1 MPTPEMSDLDGAP
14 ITGAETTTME
24 SKSTWSSTSSAE
36 TELDNFWHDSSLSN
50 HFYTTQDTTLD
61 TFNFND
67 DNLFFGPFES
77 CNSLS
82 LNRDQAISHATQSST
97 AGVDSIDFGN
107 PSQLD
112 MGFPQALMPT
122 ATDLDTVVTD
132 NGDMD
137 LSWTAMGLQD
147 GPDQPLKDK
156 INNALVRGDGG
167 RLFVPEDALKT
178 ILSQQAV
185 HAELIGHFPHL
196 PAQDVQKMA
205 TSITTSGQN
214 LRLLRVFGV
223 LLLLDK
229 LDSIVVFLAHEEL
242 TLPLM
247 DFTNPCL
254 SCWSQTDI
262 EAFEKLQWRFFSP
275 VFYNMAKQEDNYV
288 DLEEK
293 MILPYIES
301 WENKKQNHY
310 KGGNSEVWKVKIHDA
325 HHSFENLQTAIPNS
339 PYFAIK
345 RLKSKDEEAFHRE
358 VRNLQRLHNADH
370 PNLLSLLATYKY
382 RGSYHLVFP
391 WAESDLRRLWQSTD
405 NPQQP
410 GRDDMRWLANQ
421 CASIADAL
429 KSVHA
434 GAESW
439 LKTTDDPAGQQR
451 LMNKIGIH
459 GDIKPENIFIFS
471 KGQKAKE
478 LAMGPPTTGKG
489 STTPSDRS
497 SRSGS
502 PSSVADDRDLV
513 IGDFGGGDFY
523 DASKHPDPLRQMTVT
538 YRPPEYDTKL
548 KPVSRS
554 WDVWGLGCTYLE
566 FVTWFLLGRAGLK
579 EFAKR
584 RTTRTA
590 AGNLSDEYFDT
601 FVDPSQTGGVGAIL
615 KGSVLAWI
623 NDLSRHRN
631 ASPFIRDFLNFI
643 THRMF
648 IIEDAIINRASGDE
662 VAEHMNSLNEKCR
675 QDDSYCAPSP
685 LATSPWEVES
695 TDSSITTLSSTTPDD
710 FTLDFTTT
718 EDVTGASNTAWNF
731 SMDLNPLQWNTA
743 PVLPAN
749 GLATYN
755 SLNCADVLGTWNYT
769 APAMWNNESL
779 GQASVSV
786 ENKRKR
792 KVNDDVEGL
801 ERRVSP
807 KTSTSPQ
814 ESGSSTAEES
824 PAVSSSKTGE
834 KRFACPYY
842 KSNPGKFRQKRTCC
856 GPGWPTVH
864 RVKEH
869 LYRCHTIGK
878 HTCSRCLKKCKSA
891 SELLAH
897 QRASV
902 PCETRTDA
910 FPEGT
915 MTPSQEEALR
925 IKKRVPPNTTEEQR
939 WNEVYLVLFPEETGV
954 LPSPFYEDEP
964 TETRVPE
971 NSKQSEISDPWLCGA
986 SEYERYLSHSLPP
999 RVQRELEREVQRE
1012 FGFVGDA
1019 AQTQKVVDMV
1029 QKLQL
1034 RLFRQFQS
1042 ERGASSSSK

>member
-1 MPTPEMSDLDGAP
+1 
-14 ITGAETTTME
+14 
-24 SKSTWSSTSSAE
+24 
-36 TELDNFWHDSSLSN
+36 
-50 HFYTTQDTTLD
+50 
-61 TFNFND
+61 
-67 DNLFFGPFES
+67 
-77 CNSLS
+77 
-82 LNRDQAISHATQSST
+82 
-97 AGVDSIDFGN
+97 
-107 PSQLD
+107 
-112 MGFPQALMPT
+112 
-122 ATDLDTVVTD
+122 
-132 NGDMD
+132 MD
-137 LSWTAMGLQD
+137 LSWTTMGLED
-147 GPDQPLKDK
+147 GSGQSLKDK

-167 RLFVPEDALKT
+167 RLFIPEDALQT

-185 HAELIGHFPHL
+185 HAELISEFPHL

-205 TSITTSGQN
+205 TSITAGGQD
-214 LRLLRVFGV
+214 LRLLRLFGLLV
-223 LLLLDK
+223 LLGK
-229 LDSIVVFLAHEEL
+229 VESITVFLAKEHL
-242 TLPLM
+242 TLPLV
-247 DFTNPCL
+247 DFTDPCL
-254 SCWSQTDI
+254 SNWTQADI
-262 EAFEKLQWRFFSP
+262 EAFERTQWRFFSP
-275 VFYNMAKQEDNYV
+275 VFTNVTKEQDDYV

-293 MILPYIES
+293 IILPYIES

-325 HHSFENLQTAIPNS
+325 HHNFKNLQTAIPNN

-382 RGSYHLVFP
+382 KGSYHLVFP

-410 GRDDMRWLANQ
+410 GKEDMRWLANQ

-489 STTPSDRS
+489 SSTPSDRS
-497 SRSGS
+497 SRSES

-523 DASKHPDPLRQMTVT
+523 DASKNPDPLRQMTVT

-590 AGNLSDEYFDT
+590 AGKLSDEYFDT

-623 NDLSRHRN
+623 NDLSRHKN

-648 IIEDAIINRASGDE
+648 IIEDAIVNRASGDE
-662 VAEHMNSLNEKCR
+662 VAYHMNTLNEKCR

-685 LATSPWEVES
+685 LASSPWEVES
-695 TDSSITTLSSTTPDD
+695 SDSSVTTMSSTSPGD

-718 EDVTGASNTAWNF
+718 ENIPGASNGAWNF

-743 PVLPAN
+743 PILPAN
-749 GLATYN
+749 GLGPYN

-769 APAMWNNESL
+769 APVMWNNEDFSPPS
-779 GQASVSV
+779 ASVD
-786 ENKRKR
+786 NKRKR
-792 KVNDDVEGL
+792 KVNEETESF

-807 KTSTSPQ
+807 KTGTSPQ

-824 PAVSSSKTGE
+824 PAASSLKAGE
-834 KRFACPYY
+834 KRFACPYC
-842 KSNPGKFRQKRTCC
+842 R
-856 GPGWPTVH
+856 
-864 RVKEH
+864 
-869 LYRCHTIGK
+869 
-878 HTCSRCLKKCKSA
+878 SRYVIVLGGQQ
-891 SELLAH
+891 L
-897 QRASV
+897 
-902 PCETRTDA
+902 
-910 FPEGT
+910 
-915 MTPSQEEALR
+915 
-925 IKKRVPPNTTEEQR
+925 IKGQQ
-939 WNEVYLVLFPEETGV
+939 
-954 LPSPFYEDEP
+954 
-964 TETRVPE
+964 TRVTQANFDKRE
-971 NSKQSEISDPWLCGA
+971 HA
-986 SEYERYLSHSLPP
+986 A
-999 RVQRELEREVQRE
+999 VQGGQPCTE
-1012 FGFVGDA
+1012 
-1019 AQTQKVVDMV
+1019 
-1029 QKLQL
+1029 
-1034 RLFRQFQS
+1034 
-1042 ERGASSSSK
+1042 

>member
-1 MPTPEMSDLDGAP
+1 MLVSDSCHTVHLPFCLHFTP
-14 ITGAETTTME
+14 
-24 SKSTWSSTSSAE
+24 SSSPCSHA
-36 TELDNFWHDSSLSN
+36 
-50 HFYTTQDTTLD
+50 
-61 TFNFND
+61 
-67 DNLFFGPFES
+67 GG
-77 CNSLS
+77 S
-82 LNRDQAISHATQSST
+82 LNAQCSL
-97 AGVDSIDFGN
+97 F
-107 PSQLD
+107 L
-112 MGFPQALMPT
+112 
-122 ATDLDTVVTD
+122 
-132 NGDMD
+132 
-137 LSWTAMGLQD
+137 
-147 GPDQPLKDK
+147 PLKSPC
-156 INNALVRGDGG
+156 A
-167 RLFVPEDALKT
+167 
-178 ILSQQAV
+178 
-185 HAELIGHFPHL
+185 
-196 PAQDVQKMA
+196 
-205 TSITTSGQN
+205 N
-214 LRLLRVFGV
+214 LC
-223 LLLLDK
+223 
-229 LDSIVVFLAHEEL
+229 VV
-242 TLPLM
+242 
-247 DFTNPCL
+247 
-254 SCWSQTDI
+254 
-262 EAFEKLQWRFFSP
+262 
-275 VFYNMAKQEDNYV
+275 
-288 DLEEK
+288 
-293 MILPYIES
+293 
-301 WENKKQNHY
+301 
-310 KGGNSEVWKVKIHDA
+310 
-325 HHSFENLQTAIPNS
+325 
-339 PYFAIK
+339 
-345 RLKSKDEEAFHRE
+345 
-358 VRNLQRLHNADH
+358 
-370 PNLLSLLATYKY
+370 
-382 RGSYHLVFP
+382 
-391 WAESDLRRLWQSTD
+391 
-405 NPQQP
+405 
-410 GRDDMRWLANQ
+410 
-421 CASIADAL
+421 
-429 KSVHA
+429 
-434 GAESW
+434 
-439 LKTTDDPAGQQR
+439 
-451 LMNKIGIH
+451 
-459 GDIKPENIFIFS
+459 
-471 KGQKAKE
+471 
-478 LAMGPPTTGKG
+478 GPPTTGKG
-489 STTPSDRS
+489 SSTPSDRS

-590 AGNLSDEYFDT
+590 AGKLSDEYFDT

-648 IIEDAIINRASGDE
+648 IIEDAIVNRASGDE

-695 TDSSITTLSSTTPDD
+695 NDSSITTLSSTTPDD

-749 GLATYN
+749 GLASYN

-769 APAMWNNESL
+769 APVMWNNESL

-786 ENKRKR
+786 EKKRKR
-792 KVNDDVEGL
+792 KVNDDVEGF

-824 PAVSSSKTGE
+824 PAVSSSKAGE
-834 KRFACPYY
+834 KRFACPYCRSSRPISHCIPRLIQDKTD

-915 MTPSQEEALR
+915 MMPSQEEALR

-939 WNEVYLVLFPEETGV
+939 WNEVYLVLFPEETGA
-954 LPSPFYEDEP
+954 LPSPCKFLP
-964 TETRVPE
+964 TPYR
-971 NSKQSEISDPWLCGA
+971 LL
-986 SEYERYLSHSLPP
+986 RSHL
-999 RVQRELEREVQRE
+999 VN
-1012 FGFVGDA
+1012 F
-1019 AQTQKVVDMV
+1019 
-1029 QKLQL
+1029 
-1034 RLFRQFQS
+1034 
-1042 ERGASSSSK
+1042 

>member
-1 MPTPEMSDLDGAP
+1 M
-14 ITGAETTTME
+14 
-24 SKSTWSSTSSAE
+24 
-36 TELDNFWHDSSLSN
+36 SN

-97 AGVDSIDFGN
+97 AGVDSIDFAN

-112 MGFPQALMPT
+112 MSFPQALMPT
-122 ATDLDTVVTD
+122 AADIDTVVTD

-137 LSWTAMGLQD
+137 LSWTTMGLQD

-185 HAELIGHFPHL
+185 HSELIGHFPHL
-196 PAQDVQKMA
+196 PAKDVQKMA

-229 LDSIVVFLAHEEL
+229 VDSIVVFLANEEL

-254 SCWSQTDI
+254 SCWSQADI

-275 VFYNMAKQEDNYV
+275 VFYDMAKQEDNYV

-325 HHSFENLQTAIPNS
+325 HHNFENLQTAIPNS

-478 LAMGPPTTGKG
+478 LASKWPVPHHIFTLFSVLYVEPP
-489 STTPSDRS
+489 SYSHAERS
-497 SRSGS
+497 LNAQ
-502 PSSVADDRDLV
+502 SSVS
-513 IGDFGGGDFY
+513 F
-523 DASKHPDPLRQMTVT
+523 P
-538 YRPPEYDTKL
+538 
-548 KPVSRS
+548 
-554 WDVWGLGCTYLE
+554 
-566 FVTWFLLGRAGLK
+566 
-579 EFAKR
+579 
-584 RTTRTA
+584 
-590 AGNLSDEYFDT
+590 
-601 FVDPSQTGGVGAIL
+601 
-615 KGSVLAWI
+615 
-623 NDLSRHRN
+623 
-631 ASPFIRDFLNFI
+631 
-643 THRMF
+643 
-648 IIEDAIINRASGDE
+648 
-662 VAEHMNSLNEKCR
+662 
-675 QDDSYCAPSP
+675 
-685 LATSPWEVES
+685 
-695 TDSSITTLSSTTPDD
+695 
-710 FTLDFTTT
+710 
-718 EDVTGASNTAWNF
+718 
-731 SMDLNPLQWNTA
+731 
-743 PVLPAN
+743 
-749 GLATYN
+749 
-755 SLNCADVLGTWNYT
+755 
-769 APAMWNNESL
+769 
-779 GQASVSV
+779 
-786 ENKRKR
+786 
-792 KVNDDVEGL
+792 
-801 ERRVSP
+801 
-807 KTSTSPQ
+807 
-814 ESGSSTAEES
+814 
-824 PAVSSSKTGE
+824 
-834 KRFACPYY
+834 
-842 KSNPGKFRQKRTCC
+842 
-856 GPGWPTVH
+856 
-864 RVKEH
+864 
-869 LYRCHTIGK
+869 
-878 HTCSRCLKKCKSA
+878 LKK
-891 SELLAH
+891 
-897 QRASV
+897 
-902 PCETRTDA
+902 P
-910 FPEGT
+910 
-915 MTPSQEEALR
+915 
-925 IKKRVPPNTTEEQR
+925 
-939 WNEVYLVLFPEETGV
+939 
-954 LPSPFYEDEP
+954 
-964 TETRVPE
+964 
-971 NSKQSEISDPWLCGA
+971 LC
-986 SEYERYLSHSLPP
+986 
-999 RVQRELEREVQRE
+999 
-1012 FGFVGDA
+1012 
-1019 AQTQKVVDMV
+1019 
-1029 QKLQL
+1029 
-1034 RLFRQFQS
+1034 
-1042 ERGASSSSK
+1042 

>member
-1 MPTPEMSDLDGAP
+1 MSDLDGAP

-67 DNLFFGPFES
+67 DTLFFGPFES

-97 AGVDSIDFGN
+97 AGVDSIDFAN

-112 MGFPQALMPT
+112 MSFPQALMPT

-137 LSWTAMGLQD
+137 LSWTMMGLQD
-147 GPDQPLKDK
+147 GLDQPLKDK

-167 RLFVPEDALKT
+167 RLFIPEDALKT

-196 PAQDVQKMA
+196 PAKDVQKMA

-229 LDSIVVFLAHEEL
+229 VDSIVVFLANEEL

-247 DFTNPCL
+247 DLTNPCL
-254 SCWSQTDI
+254 SCWSQTDL
-262 EAFEKLQWRFFSP
+262 EAFERLQWRFFSP
-275 VFYNMAKQEDNYV
+275 VFYDMAKQEDNYV

-325 HHSFENLQTAIPNS
+325 HHNFESLQTAIPNS

-489 STTPSDRS
+489 STTPADRS

-590 AGNLSDEYFDT
+590 AGKLSDEYFDT

-675 QDDSYCAPSP
+675 QDDLYCAPSP

-749 GLATYN
+749 GLTAYN

-769 APAMWNNESL
+769 APVVWNNESL

-786 ENKRKR
+786 EKKRKR

-824 PAVSSSKTGE
+824 PA
-834 KRFACPYY
+834 
-842 KSNPGKFRQKRTCC
+842 
-856 GPGWPTVH
+856 
-864 RVKEH
+864 
-869 LYRCHTIGK
+869 
-878 HTCSRCLKKCKSA
+878 
-891 SELLAH
+891 
-897 QRASV
+897 
-902 PCETRTDA
+902 
-910 FPEGT
+910 
-915 MTPSQEEALR
+915 EEALR

-939 WNEVYLVLFPEETGV
+939 WNEVYLVLFPEETGA

-964 TETRVPE
+964 TETRMPG
-971 NSKQSEISDPWLCGA
+971 NSKQSEVSDPWLCSA
-986 SEYERYLSHSLPP
+986 SEYERYLTQSLPP

-1019 AQTQKVVDMV
+1019 AQTRKVVDMV

-1034 RLFRQFQS
+1034 RLFRQFES

>member
-1 MPTPEMSDLDGAP
+1 MSDLDGALDGAP

-24 SKSTWSSTSSAE
+24 SKTWSSTSSAE

-50 HFYTTQDTTLD
+50 HFYTTQDTSLD

-77 CNSLS
+77 CSNSLS
-82 LNRDQAISHATQSST
+82 HSRDQVISHATQASA
-97 AGVDSIDFGN
+97 AGIDSIDFAN

-112 MGFPQALMPT
+112 MGFPQELTPSAVDPQ
-122 ATDLDTVVTD
+122 TVVTD
-132 NGDMD
+132 GEAMD
-137 LSWTAMGLQD
+137 LSWTMMGLED
-147 GPDQPLKDK
+147 GPNQSLKDK

-167 RLFVPEDALKT
+167 RLFIPDDAFT
-178 ILSQQAV
+178 AILSHQAV
-185 HAELIGHFPHL
+185 LAELINHFPDL
-196 PAQDVQKMA
+196 TAQEVQRMA
-205 TSITTSGQN
+205 TSITAVGQDM
-214 LRLLRVFGV
+214 RLLRAFGV
-223 LLLLDK
+223 LLLLNQVGR
-229 LDSIVVFLAHEEL
+229 IVDFLTHEEV
-242 TLPLM
+242 TLPLA
-247 DFTNPCL
+247 DFTSPCFRG
-254 SCWSQTDI
+254 WPQADI

-275 VFYNMAKQEDNYV
+275 VFSDMTMKEADFVNLD
-288 DLEEK
+288 EK

-301 WENKKQNHY
+301 WENQKQNHY

-325 HHSFENLQTAIPNS
+325 HYNFQNLQTAMPNN

-358 VRNLQRLHNADH
+358 VRNLQRVHNADH

-382 RGSYHLVFP
+382 KGSYHLVFP

-410 GRDDMRWLANQ
+410 GKDDMRWLANQ

-439 LKTTDDPAGQQR
+439 LNTTDDPAGQQR

-489 STTPSDRS
+489 TTTPSGRS

-502 PSSVADDRDLV
+502 PSSVVDDRDLV

-590 AGNLSDEYFDT
+590 AGKLSDEYFDT

-615 KGSVLAWI
+615 KGPVLDWI
-623 NDLSRHRN
+623 NDLARHRN

-643 THRMF
+643 SHRMF
-648 IIEDAIINRASGDE
+648 IIEDAVVSRASGDE
-662 VAEHMNSLNEKCR
+662 VAEHMNTLNEKCR

-685 LATSPWEVES
+685 SASSPWDAES
-695 TDSSITTLSSTTPDD
+695 TGSGVTTLSSASPDD
-710 FTLDFTTT
+710 FSLDFATTQ
-718 EDVTGASNTAWNF
+718 DVAGPSNTTWNF

-743 PVLPAN
+743 PILPGN
-749 GLATYN
+749 GLAFNN

-769 APAMWNNESL
+769 APVMWNNEGMDQVS
-779 GQASVSV
+779 ASI
-786 ENKRKR
+786 EKKRKR
-792 KVNDDVEGL
+792 KMNDDSEGL
-801 ERRVSP
+801 GRRVSP

-814 ESGSSTAEES
+814 GSGSSTVEES
-824 PAVSSSKTGE
+824 PAASTPKTGE

-910 FPEGT
+910 FPDGT
-915 MTPSQEEALR
+915 MLPSQEEALR
-925 IKKRVPPNTTEEQR
+925 VKKRVPPNTTEEQR
-939 WNEVYLVLFPEETGV
+939 WNEVYLVLFPEETGA
-954 LPSPFYEDEP
+954 LPSAFYEDEP
-964 TETRVPE
+964 AEIRVAE
-971 NSKQSEISDPWLCGA
+971 SSKQSDPSDPWLCSA
-986 SEYERYLSHSLPP
+986 SEYESYLSQTLPP
-999 RVQRELEREVQRE
+999 RVQRELEREIQRE

-1019 AQTQKVVDMV
+1019 AQTRKVVDMV

-1034 RLFRQFQS
+1034 RLFRQFEN
-1042 ERGASSSSK
+1042 ERGASSSWK

>member
-1 MPTPEMSDLDGAP
+1 MPTSEMSDLDGPSAGSP

-67 DNLFFGPFES
+67 DSLFFGPYHS
-77 CNSLS
+77 CNNSQS
-82 LNRDQAISHATQSST
+82 HTRDQDVSHVAHTST
-97 AGVDSIDFGN
+97 GGIDSIDFAN

-112 MGFPQALMPT
+112 LGFPQELIPVAQELEN
-122 ATDLDTVVTD
+122 VVAD
-132 NGDMD
+132 GESMD
-137 LSWTAMGLQD
+137 LSWTTMGLED
-147 GPDQPLKDK
+147 GSALSLKDK

-167 RLFVPEDALKT
+167 RLFIPDDAFKV

-185 HAELIGHFPHL
+185 LTELIGYFPAM
-196 PAQDVQKMA
+196 PALEVQKMA
-205 TSITTSGQN
+205 TSITANPQD
-214 LRLLRVFGV
+214 LRLLRIFGV
-223 LLLLDK
+223 LLLMGKVDK
-229 LDSIVVFLAHEEL
+229 IIDFIAQEEL
-242 TLPLM
+242 VLPLT
-247 DFTNPCL
+247 DFAR
-254 SCWSQTDI
+254 SCFNGWHQADL

-275 VFYNMAKQEDNYV
+275 VFSDMAKQEDDYV
-288 DLEEK
+288 DLDEK

-325 HHSFENLQTAIPNS
+325 HYNFQNLQTAIPNN

-391 WAESDLRRLWQSTD
+391 WADSDLRRLWQSND

-410 GRDDMRWLANQ
+410 GKEEMRWLANQ

-439 LKTTDDPAGQQR
+439 LNSTDDPAGQQR

-471 KGQKAKE
+471 KGQKARE

-489 STTPSDRS
+489 STIPSDRS
-497 SRSGS
+497 SRSSS
-502 PSSVADDRDLV
+502 PSSVMDDRDMV

-554 WDVWGLGCTYLE
+554 WDIWGLGCTYLE
-566 FVTWFLLGRAGLK
+566 FVTWFLLGHSGLK

-590 AGNLSDEYFDT
+590 AGKLSDEYFDT
-601 FVDPSQTGGVGAIL
+601 FVDPSQTGGIGATL
-615 KGSVLAWI
+615 KGSVLTWI

-643 THRMF
+643 SHRMF
-648 IIEDAIINRASGDE
+648 VIENAYLNRASGDE
-662 VAEHMNSLNEKCR
+662 VAEHINSLSEKCR

-685 LATSPWEVES
+685 LASSVWDVES

-710 FTLDFTTT
+710 FSLGFTNT
-718 EDVTGASNTAWNF
+718 EDITGGASNTTWNF
-731 SMDLNPLQWNTA
+731 SMDMNPLQWNTA
-743 PVLPAN
+743 PVLPAS
-749 GLATYN
+749 GLTYN

-769 APAMWNNESL
+769 APVMWNNNGM
-779 GQASVSV
+779 GQVSASV
-786 ENKRKR
+786 EKTRKR
-792 KVNDDVEGL
+792 KLNDNLEGL

-814 ESGSSTAEES
+814 DSGSSTVDES
-824 PAVSSSKTGE
+824 PAASSTKTGE
-834 KRFACPYY
+834 KRFACPY
-842 KSNPGKFRQKRTCC
+842 
-856 GPGWPTVH
+856 
-864 RVKEH
+864 
-869 LYRCHTIGK
+869 
-878 HTCSRCLKKCKSA
+878 
-891 SELLAH
+891 
-897 QRASV
+897 
-902 PCETRTDA
+902 
-910 FPEGT
+910 
-915 MTPSQEEALR
+915 
-925 IKKRVPPNTTEEQR
+925 
-939 WNEVYLVLFPEETGV
+939 
-954 LPSPFYEDEP
+954 FYEDEP
-964 TETRVPE
+964 AETRLPE
-971 NSKQSEISDPWLCGA
+971 GSKQPEPSDNWLCSA
-986 SEYERYLSHSLPP
+986 SEYEKYLSQSLPP

-1019 AQTQKVVDMV
+1019 TQTRKVVDMV

-1034 RLFRQFQS
+1034 RLFKQFEN
-1042 ERGASSSSK
+1042 ERGSSSSSKG

>member
-1 MPTPEMSDLDGAP
+1 MSETHRDLGTRPSVCAMPTPEMSDLDGAP
-14 ITGAETTTME
+14 IAGAETTTME

-67 DNLFFGPFES
+67 DSLFFGPFDS
-77 CNSLS
+77 CSNSLVPS
-82 LNRDQAISHATQSST
+82 RDQPVGHEIQTPT
-97 AGVDSIDFGN
+97 AGVDSIDFAN

-112 MGFPQALMPT
+112 LGFPQELLPA
-122 ATDLDTVVTD
+122 ATDLDKVLTE
-132 NGDMD
+132 GD
-137 LSWTAMGLQD
+137 LSWTMMGPED
-147 GPDQPLKDK
+147 GPGQSLRDK
-156 INNALVRGDGG
+156 INNALVRGHDGC
-167 RLFVPEDALKT
+167 LFMPEDTLRT
-178 ILSQQAV
+178 VLSQHAV
-185 HAELIGHFPHL
+185 HTELISQFPHL

-205 TSITTSGQN
+205 TSITASRQG
-214 LRLLRVFGV
+214 LRLLRVFGLLV
-223 LLLLDK
+223 LLGK
-229 LDSIVVFLAHEEL
+229 VESITVFLAKDHL
-242 TLPLM
+242 TLPLV
-247 DFTNPCL
+247 DFTDPCL
-254 SCWSQTDI
+254 NNWTQTDI
-262 EAFEKLQWRFFSP
+262 EALERTQWRFISP
-275 VFYNMAKQEDNYV
+275 VFTNVTKQQDDYV
-288 DLEEK
+288 DLGEK
-293 MILPYIES
+293 TILPFIES

-325 HHSFENLQTAIPNS
+325 HHNFKNLQTAT

-345 RLKSKDEEAFHRE
+345 KLKSKDEEAFHRE

-382 RGSYHLVFP
+382 KGSYHLVFP
-391 WAESDLRRLWQSTD
+391 WAESDLRRLWQSTE

-410 GRDDMRWLANQ
+410 GKEDMRWLANQ

-471 KGQKAKE
+471 KGQKTKE

-489 STTPSDRS
+489 SSIPSDRS
-497 SRSGS
+497 SRSES

-523 DASKHPDPLRQMTVT
+523 DASKNPDPLRQMTVT

-590 AGNLSDEYFDT
+590 SGKLSDEYFDT

-623 NDLSRHRN
+623 NDLSRHKN

-648 IIEDAIINRASGDE
+648 IIEDAIVNRASGDE
-662 VAEHMNSLNEKCR
+662 VAYHMNTLNEKCR
-675 QDDSYCAPSP
+675 QDDSYCAPLP
-685 LATSPWEVES
+685 LASSPWEVES
-695 TDSSITTLSSTTPDD
+695 SDSGVTTLSSTSPDD

-718 EDVTGASNTAWNF
+718 ENISGASNSAWNF

-743 PVLPAN
+743 PILPAS
-749 GLATYN
+749 GLASYN
-755 SLNCADVLGTWNYT
+755 SLDCADVLGTWNYT
-769 APAMWNNESL
+769 APVMWNNEEFS
-779 GQASVSV
+779 QASASV
-786 ENKRKR
+786 ENRRKR
-792 KVNDDVEGL
+792 KVNEEAGGF

-824 PAVSSSKTGE
+824 PAANIMKAGE
-834 KRFACPYY
+834 KRFACPYW
-842 KSNPGKFRQKRTCC
+842 
-856 GPGWPTVH
+856 WPTVH

-897 QRASV
+897 QRTSI
-902 PCETRTDA
+902 PCETKTDA

-915 MTPSQEEALR
+915 MMPSQEEALR

-939 WNEVYLVLFPEETGV
+939 WNEVYLILFPGETGA
-954 LPSPFYEDEP
+954 LPSPFYEDEQ
-964 TETRVPE
+964 TETRLPE
-971 NSKQSEISDPWLCGA
+971 SAKQPETSDSWLCSP
-986 SEYERYLSHSLPP
+986 SEYERYLSQSLPP

-1019 AQTQKVVDMV
+1019 AQTRKVVDMV

-1034 RLFRQFQS
+1034 RLFRQFES
-1042 ERGASSSSK
+1042 ERAAPSSSSKH

>member
-1 MPTPEMSDLDGAP
+1 MV
-14 ITGAETTTME
+14 
-24 SKSTWSSTSSAE
+24 
-36 TELDNFWHDSSLSN
+36 SLSN

-97 AGVDSIDFGN
+97 TGVDSIDFAN

-112 MGFPQALMPT
+112 MSFPQALMPT
-122 ATDLDTVVTD
+122 ATELDNVVTD

-137 LSWTAMGLQD
+137 LSWTMMGLQD

-205 TSITTSGQN
+205 TSITASGQD

-229 LDSIVVFLAHEEL
+229 VDSIVVFLAHEEL
-242 TLPLM
+242 TLPLLNL
-247 DFTNPCL
+247 TGPCF
-254 SCWSQTDI
+254 SSWSQTDI

-275 VFYNMAKQEDNYV
+275 VFSDMAKQEDEYV

-325 HHSFENLQTAIPNS
+325 HHNFKNLQTAIPNN

-590 AGNLSDEYFDT
+590 AGKLSDEYFDT

-769 APAMWNNESL
+769 APVMWNNESL

-786 ENKRKR
+786 EKKRKR

-834 KRFACPYY
+834 KRFA
-842 KSNPGKFRQKRTCC
+842 
-856 GPGWPTVH
+856 
-864 RVKEH
+864 
-869 LYRCHTIGK
+869 
-878 HTCSRCLKKCKSA
+878 
-891 SELLAH
+891 
-897 QRASV
+897 
-902 PCETRTDA
+902 
-910 FPEGT
+910 
-915 MTPSQEEALR
+915 
-925 IKKRVPPNTTEEQR
+925 
-939 WNEVYLVLFPEETGV
+939 
-954 LPSPFYEDEP
+954 FYEDES
-964 TETRVPE
+964 TETRMPE
-971 NSKQSEISDPWLCGA
+971 NFKQSEVSDPWLCSA
-986 SEYERYLSHSLPP
+986 SEYERYLSQSLPP

-1012 FGFVGDA
+1012 FGFVGDE
-1019 AQTQKVVDMV
+1019 AQTRKVVDMV

-1034 RLFRQFQS
+1034 RLFRQFES